1 MEATDAR
8 LFFDQKKTKIICRL
22 GATRK
27 SLARAACGGKHKT
40 RVWRCETMTISLDY
54 SRTPRRE
61 RERVSARERERELL
75 QQRPLSRAGAPP
87 ALADAGM
94 FVLDV

>member
-8 LFFDQKKTKIICRL
+8 LFFDKKNKNHMQARCDEEKPCARCVR
-22 GATRK
+22 RK
-27 SLARAACGGKHKT
+27 TQDTCVALRDDDDQPGLQQNAKKGK
-40 RVWRCETMTISLDY
+40 
-54 SRTPRRE
+54 RE
-61 RERVSARERERELL
+61 SERARERERELL